1 MFSVDARAL
10 LARPVTGVLTAID
23 PKGYPQSTAV
33 WFLFDDETGVIRVS
47 ITTSRKK
54 YRNLVAHP
62 KATFFVLN
70 PDNIWSYVE
79 MRADVTWEADDDR
92 ITMRHIGEH
101 YSTDITG
108 FDPAGA
114 VRVTAVLTPVVLNA
128 R

>member
-1 MFSVDARAL
+1 VFSVDARAL
-10 LARPVTGVLTAID
+10 LARPLTGVLTALD

-33 WFLFDDETGVIRVS
+33 WFLFEDDVVKVSMTTG
-47 ITTSRKK
+47 RKK

-70 PDNIWSYVE
+70 PDNVWSFVE
-79 MRADVTWEADDDR
+79 IRGDVTWEADDDR
-92 ITMRHIGEH
+92 ITMRRIGEE
-101 YSTDITG
+101 YSTDVSG

-114 VRVTAVLTPVVLNA
+114 VRVTAIITPVTVNA